1 VRESLDELLGRLL
14 ADQPE
19 LVDEVREITV
29 DGMEGRIPFHE
40 SLARRLDLAR
50 PRRTQVEALGLEAV
64 RWITPGLEPL
74 IRGLAADAW
83 LVSGG
88 LAEALLPVAAHLG
101 IPAERV
107 LATRVRWSPLGE
119 MLGVECRGK
128 SDLIRPH
135 RDAFARPSVL
145 VGDGMTDYEPFR
157 DGLVDHFVA
166 FTANVRRE
174 PVVATGAP
182 VADSVA
188 GLEQVLGRIL

>member
-1 VRESLDELLGRLL
+1 ME
-14 ADQPE
+14 
-19 LVDEVREITV
+19 EVRNITV
-29 DGMEGRIPFHE
+29 AGMEGRIPFHE

-50 PRRTQVEALGLEAV
+50 PRRTQVEALGREALG
-64 RWITPGLEPL
+64 WITPGLEPF

-88 LAEALLPVAAHLG
+88 LTEALLPVAGRVG

-107 LATRVRWSPLGE
+107 LATRVRWSPIGE
-119 MLGVECRGK
+119 MLGFECHGK
-128 SDLIRPH
+128 SELIRRH
-135 RDAFARPSVL
+135 REAFSNPSVL

-157 DGLVDHFVA
+157 DGLVDHFIA